1 MFINLKLGKA
11 TNGLWLRILLASL
24 LIFGSMSTMS
34 AANAGLFDCVKP
46 KKWSNYSKLR
56 AAYLKDPNLKTQEDW
71 FRSYVFATIFTGYP
85 KCFNSKDVKVMRK
98 YADVLT
104 KTCMSNPN
112 WNFACT
118 LIRGRGA
125 LADWAYES
133 YK

>member
-1 MFINLKLGKA
+1 MVISLRLGKSR
-11 TNGLWLRILLASL
+11 TGLWLRIVLAMSL
-24 LIFGSMSTMS
+24 AVGSMS
-34 AANAGLFDCVKP
+34 AIAPANAGLFDCVKA

-56 AAYLKDPNLKTQEDW
+56 TAYLKDPNLKTQEDW

-98 YADVLT
+98 YADALT
-104 KTCMSNPN
+104 QTCIRNPN

-118 LIRGRGA
+118 MIRGRGA